1 MTLGVPCISPRRA
14 VESSGSRQCEGQGWT
29 NADGPG
35 RRFPI
40 HWAFVGIFLAAPG
53 TPLRREQPPLP
64 EALGIR
70 KTINE
75 LDCVSDNTRR
85 VESAKAFY
93 RLFKDHLEGVLRGK
107 VGEIL
112 EEEDVEDNAAC
123 GKICGILRD
132 LDRVLLFDLEDG
144 EEFRRRLNEGPL
156 EVPRK
161 RKRRSEKERF
171 YGIHTVR
178 PDTVT
183 ALGELFQLIML
194 SLQDVVFE
202 KVAFQKVDAALK
214 LIRDDREGKEGLDMV
229 LVKEFA
235 DALTVFAIDYGR
247 KSISYP
253 NPNADAV
260 IQGMVLRLQ
269 RSVESFGRRLVEDV
283 AACFEKTKADLE
295 REEDL
300 VRYLRKVEL
309 IMEEETQ
316 RSRHYLNHRWRGALQ
331 KAIAT
336 MFLEER
342 SEAMASEFRGSMATN
357 RREVAKLIYKLSSK
371 TQGAKEVREIFSEI
385 VTIEVRRAI
394 AALKVEEQT
403 DPRLFITTAMGKADE
418 YRNLLAEVFD
428 SAAEM
433 VDVFERAFEEV
444 LGKNATVELLARFAD

>member
-1 MTLGVPCISPRRA
+1 MYLYPTPSPKDWRMTLGVPCISPRRA

-171 YGIHTVR
+171 YGIHT
-178 PDTVT
+178 
-183 ALGELFQLIML
+183 LIML